1 MYNIEDFVIYK
12 EGISLVMNLIDLF
25 LVVKVLVEMVDK
37 FGQLF
42 IVVRRDFFLKRV
54 FFIWNREVSKIFG
67 LVYLVVKVYFGGK
80 EGIDLSVMVREFY
93 ISFF

>member
-37 FGQLF
+37 FG
-42 IVVRRDFFLKRV
+42 
-54 FFIWNREVSKIFG
+54 
-67 LVYLVVKVYFGGK
+67 
-80 EGIDLSVMVREFY
+80 
-93 ISFF
+93 